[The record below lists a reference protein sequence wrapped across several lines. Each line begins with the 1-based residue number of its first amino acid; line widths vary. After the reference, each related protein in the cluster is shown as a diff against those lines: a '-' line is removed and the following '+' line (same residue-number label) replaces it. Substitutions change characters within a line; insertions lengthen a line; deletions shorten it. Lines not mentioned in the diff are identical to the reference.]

1 MCVCCVCVCVHVCG
15 HACACVCLC
24 TCTGMHSPQHG
35 VGAKEQHCVSVGA
48 CRPFVWDRASFVYHG
63 CVHQVSWLESVC
75 GFPCLPSCQRITDI
89 AHVHSHFRLH
99 VTSGDSNSCP
109 STFTARAFITGP
121 PPALRL
127 PYCRG
132 AHQTFPILAFG
143 AQLHW
148 HLAISGPM
156 CLWWTHSLCC
166 VFLWPLG
173 YPFSASL
180 SSSLSPK

>member
-1 MCVCCVCVCVHVCG
+1 MYAVCVSVCMCVGTHVHVYICVCVPVCT
-15 HACACVCLC
+15 HHSMVWVPKNNTVCQLARAA
-24 TCTGMHSPQHG
+24 HL
-35 VGAKEQHCVSVGA
+35 
-48 CRPFVWDRASFVYHG
+48 VWDRASFVYHG
-63 CVHQVSWLESVC
+63 CVHQVSWLESVW
-75 GFPCLPSCQRITDI
+75 GFPCLPSCQRSTDI

-121 PPALRL
+121 PLALRL
-127 PYCRG
+127 PYCHG
-132 AHQTFPILAFG
+132 AHQTFSILAFG

-156 CLWWTHSLCC
+156 CLWWIHSLCI
-166 VFLWPLG
+166 FLWPLG

-180 SSSLSPK
+180 FSSLSPK